1 MTLKQLFEKLNGM
14 NERKTFNMKCWGIQ
28 WRRKS
33 SLVVAVEALVSL
45 CVLQLFLWLHH
56 GDTAVEEP
64 QRDFDSVGFKIV
76 LYSVEIKLTFLGLFP
91 PTLCGL
97 EEIPNT
103 AERFLY
109 SITVMMVQYEGLN
122 CCLLWPTSL
131 CFTGNLF
138 LYAFYDLNH

>member
-1 MTLKQLFEKLNGM
+1 MWPWNNCLKNWMEW
-14 NERKTFNMKCWGIQ
+14 MKGKRSIWNVGGFSEE
-28 WRRKS
+28 KS